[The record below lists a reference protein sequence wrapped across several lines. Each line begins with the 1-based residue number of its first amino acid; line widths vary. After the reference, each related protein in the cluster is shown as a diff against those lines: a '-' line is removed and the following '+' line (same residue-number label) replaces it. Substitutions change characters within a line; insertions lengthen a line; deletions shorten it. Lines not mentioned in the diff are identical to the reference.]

1 MPNGTQGTAG
11 DPQARTQI
19 SPSGTSGIG
28 GVTPSQNA
36 EKTYT
41 QAEYSKMQS
50 ALRKQIQELT
60 DTLSEKETE
69 FADVK
74 KQITKLTA
82 ENEVLQAEVDSPYT
96 DEPTKSAAAK
106 IREAKLAI
114 AKDRADF
121 SDTQAKADSLFAE
134 VNAQRKSQ
142 YAQGLADK
150 YGVDVKELLAFE
162 SEHEIDKYILA
173 NYDPAR
179 GAVQAPQ
186 TAERERLP
194 NAPSPATGPTGD
206 WRTMSASDKIKLGL
220 KEIPVK

>member
-1 MPNGTQGTAG
+1 MPNGTQGTTA
-11 DPQARTQI
+11 DPQGRPQNTPAN
-19 SPSGTSGIG
+19 SPASGGA
-28 GVTPSQNA
+28 TPAQSA
-36 EKTYT
+36 DKTYT

-50 ALRKQIQELT
+50 SLRKQIQELN
-60 DTLSEKETE
+60 DTLAEKETE

-74 KQITKLTA
+74 KQNAKLTA
-82 ENEVLQAEVDSPYT
+82 ENEVLQAEVDSPYS

-114 AKDRADF
+114 AKDKADF
-121 SDTQAKADSLFAE
+121 AETQAKADALFAE
-134 VNAQRKSQ
+134 VNAQRKEK

-186 TAERERLP
+186 TADRQRLP
-194 NAPSPATGPTGD
+194 NAPSPATGPEGD
-206 WRTMSASDKIKLGL
+206 WRTMSPSDKIKAGL
-220 KEIPVK
+220 RELPVK